1 MICLS
6 VGMQELGFIT
16 MLLVCC
22 RSQAVIDQRQAMAGQ
37 KYDLSKWRYAEL
49 RDAINTSC
57 G

>member
-22 RSQAVIDQRQAMAGQ
+22 GSQSVIDQRQAMAGQ
-37 KYDLSKWRYAEL
+37 KYDLSKWRYA
-49 RDAINTSC
+49 RI
-57 G
+57 GIHI